1 MSLFEALRLA
11 LRRLSV
17 NKLRTALTALGVIIG
32 VAAVVALLGVGDGA
46 RTQLTQG
53 VASLGTNLV
62 SVQAGAATT
71 GGVRGAAGTATTLTT
86 DDATAIGGLPGVSA
100 FAPEVSTNALVV
112 RGQSNTTTT
121 VTGTTAAESQVRGYT
136 LQVGTFMSSL
146 LEYDRKLPV
155 AVLGPTTVTDLGL
168 TPASAVGSS
177 VKINGIPFTVIGVT
191 QPKGGGGINPD
202 DYVLVPLTTAADR
215 LVAGGTLRSVSLSV
229 SDPSVTTFV
238 SAEITALLRQ
248 RHGIA
253 GTAQD
258 DFSIV
263 SQDQLLAVADQQASI
278 ISNFLIGIAAIALLI
293 GGIGIANTMLVAVRE
308 RTREIGTRKAIGA
321 RQRDLRLQFL
331 VEAVLVTIGGAIVGA
346 VIGAIATSLVG
357 RAINVSA
364 HASLTGVGI
373 AVAAAR
379 RGGHPGRLLA
389 GPAGRPARPGRGP
402 PARMT
407 SSQQGEKRPCPSH
420 P

>member
-11 LRRLSV
+11 LRRLNV

-62 SVQAGAATT
+62 SVQAGASTS
-71 GGVRGAAGTATTLTT
+71 GGVRQAAGSATTLTT
-86 DDATAIGGLPGVSA
+86 DDATAIGQLRGVSA
-100 FAPEVSTNALVV
+100 YAPEVSTSALVV

-121 VTGTTAAESQVRGYT
+121 VTGTTAAESTVRGYT
-136 LQVGTFMSSL
+136 LQVGTFMSA
-146 LEYDRKLPV
+146 LEYDHKLPV
-155 AVLGPTTVTDLGL
+155 AVLGPTTVTNLGL

-177 VKINGIPFTVIGVT
+177 VKINGVPFTVIGVT
-191 QPKGGGGINPD
+191 QPKGGGGLNPD

-215 LVAGGTLRSVSLSV
+215 LVAGGNLRAVSLSIT
-229 SDPSVTTFV
+229 DPSLTTLV

-248 RHGIA
+248 RHGIT
-253 GTAQD
+253 GSAQD

-346 VIGAIATSLVG
+346 VLGAVATSLVG

-373 AVAAAR
+373 AVAAAVVV
-379 RGGHPGRLLA
+379 GIIA
-389 GPAGRPARPGRGP
+389 GYWPARQA
-402 PARMT
+402 ARLDPV
-407 SSQQGEKRPCPSH
+407 EALRH
-420 P
+420 E

>member
-1 MSLFEALRLA
+1 VSLFEALRLA
-11 LRRLSV
+11 LRRLNV

-62 SVQAGAATT
+62 SVQSGASTT
-71 GGVRGAAGTATTLTT
+71 GGVRQAAGTATTLTT
-86 DDATAIGGLPGVSA
+86 ADAAAIGQLRGVSA
-100 FAPEVSTNALVV
+100 YAPEVSTSALVV
-112 RGQSNTTTT
+112 RGQSNITTT
-121 VTGTTAAESQVRGYT
+121 VTGTTAAESKVRGYT

-146 LEYDRKLPV
+146 EYDHKLPV
-155 AVLGPTTVTDLGL
+155 AVLGPTTVSNLGL

-177 VKINGIPFTVIGVT
+177 VKINGVPFTVIGVT
-191 QPKGGGGINPD
+191 QPKGGGGLNPD

-215 LVAGGTLRSVSLSV
+215 LVAGGNLRAVSLSI
-229 SDPSVTTFV
+229 SDPSLTTLV

-248 RHGIA
+248 RHGIT
-253 GTAQD
+253 GSAQN

-263 SQDQLLAVADQQASI
+263 SQDQLLAVADQQASL

-346 VIGAIATSLVG
+346 VLGAIATSLVG

-373 AVAAAR
+373 AVAAAVVV
-379 RGGHPGRLLA
+379 GILA
-389 GPAGRPARPGRGP
+389 GYWPARQA
-402 PARMT
+402 ARLDPV
-407 SSQQGEKRPCPSH
+407 EALRH
-420 P
+420 E

>member
-136 LQVGTFMSSL
+136 LQVGTFMSS

-373 AVAAAR
+373 AVAAAVVV
-379 RGGHPGRLLA
+379 GILA
-389 GPAGRPARPGRGP
+389 GYWPARQA
-402 PARMT
+402 ARLDPV
-407 SSQQGEKRPCPSH
+407 EALRH
-420 P
+420 E